1 MTANAL
7 DLSRL
12 SPPDVI
18 RRPDW
23 EADIAFL
30 VADLSDR
37 LPEWRGVFQGDSF
50 RKICLAWANRLALKD
65 EQHNIEARQMLLAY
79 SSGDNLEHLAA
90 TYHRVERLAG
100 EGDDALRARAQL
112 APEAR
117 AIYGLPEGAYR
128 FRTMTSFGTE
138 LRDVKAINRGNGR
151 VELRLLGNGAGGAV
165 PGDLLVRVYEHFAGE
180 DGSASTDVLSVLP
193 AIVEDV
199 PVSIRITIPRGPDAN
214 VLLTAISKQLQSYA
228 EALFML
234 DVGLYTDA
242 LLSASRVPSVITADA
257 VNLAAHILPRPEVAL
272 RLVVTMLEPQVI
284 G

>member
-1 MTANAL
+1 MTSSAI

-12 SPPDVI
+12 TPPNVI

-23 EADIAFL
+23 EADIALL
-30 VADLSDR
+30 VADLSAR
-37 LPEWRGVFQGDSF
+37 LPEWRGTFEGESF
-50 RKICLAWANRLALKD
+50 RKVCLAWANRLALKD
-65 EQHNIEARQMLLAY
+65 EQHNIDARQMLLAY
-79 SSGDNLEHLAA
+79 STGGNLEHLAA
-90 TYHRVERLAG
+90 SYHRVQRLDG
-100 EGDDALRARAQL
+100 ESDDALRARAQS

-117 AIYGLPEGAYR
+117 AIYGLPEGAYT
-128 FRTMTSFGTE
+128 FRARTAFGAE

-151 VELRLLGNGAGGAV
+151 VELRLLGKAAGGAV
-165 PGDLLVRVYEHFAGE
+165 SGDLLVRVHKHFAGE

-193 AIVEDV
+193 AIVQNV
-199 PVSIRITIPRGPDAN
+199 PVSIHITIPRGPDAN
-214 VLLTAISKQLQSYA
+214 VLLEAISKQLQSYA

-242 LLSASRVPSVITADA
+242 LLAAARVPSVITAEA
-257 VNLAAHILPRPEVAL
+257 VNLSSHILARPEVAL

>member
-1 MTANAL
+1 MRSAI

-30 VADLSDR
+30 VADLSER

-50 RKICLAWANRLALKD
+50 RKICLSWAYRLTLKD
-65 EQHNIEARQMLLAY
+65 EQHNNDARQMLLAY
-79 SSGDNLEHLAA
+79 ATGGNLEHLAA
-90 TYHRVERLAG
+90 SYHRVQRLDH
-100 EGDDALRARAQL
+100 ELDDALRARSQI

-117 AIYGLPEGAYR
+117 AIYGVVEGGYV
-128 FRTMTSFGTE
+128 FRCLTEFGDE
-138 LRDVKAINRGNGR
+138 LRDVKAIHRGDGR
-151 VELRLLGNGAGGAV
+151 VELRLLGKGAGGAV
-165 PGDLLVRVYEHFAGE
+165 PGDLLLRVYRHFSGE

-193 AIVEDV
+193 AIVETV

-214 VLLTAISKQLQSYA
+214 VLLEAISKQLQSYA
-228 EALFML
+228 EALFHL

-242 LLSASRVPSVITADA
+242 LLSAARVPSVITADA
-257 VNLAAHILPRPEVAL
+257 IGLAGHILPRREVAL
-272 RLVVTMLEPQVI
+272 KLAVTLLDPQVI